1 LLYWVVRLLLW
12 GLFRPLF
19 RLRCFGKQNVP
30 LEGGV
35 LIASNHQSFLDPML
49 IGTPI
54 LHRQISYMARD
65 TLFEVPGLGRLISAV
80 NAFPVNREGGD
91 LEAVKL
97 TIEKLRA
104 GEAVL
109 LFPEG
114 TRTHDGQIGPIRPG
128 AAMIASRAQVP
139 ILPAVVH
146 GAFEAWPRT
155 ARFPRPGNISV
166 AFGKT
171 IPPPGNTRGER
182 RAASELLSSRLCELQ
197 QMLRSLE

>member
-1 LLYWVVRLLLW
+1 
-12 GLFRPLF
+12 
-19 RLRCFGKQNVP
+19 
-30 LEGGV
+30 
-35 LIASNHQSFLDPML
+35 ML